1 MRAMASS
8 LGYGAAIR
16 AFAPSMPPHT
26 CPGRTAGGPRRVFFA
41 AGASGKKMRQYW
53 SARRE
58 ATAIDSNSPEVL
70 RRED

>member
-1 MRAMASS
+1 M
-8 LGYGAAIR
+8 
-16 AFAPSMPPHT
+16 PS
-26 CPGRTAGGPRRVFFA
+26 FFA